1 MLIVKK
7 QRVPRNLPAK
17 ELKPRLHV
25 LKAAATGAEKPARSE
40 PTMLKLKLLCCLSAN
55 RFCPFLLAKNWKN
68 CQTFSSMFSRE
79 ICGKLRKVSVNFF
92 LAKIWKSLKDFV
104 KFFLANDLALIGL
117 YFQKVSINLFSDRF
131 SPSLT
136 N

>member
-55 RFCPFLLAKNWKN
+55 RFCPFLLLL
-68 CQTFSSMFSRE
+68 
-79 ICGKLRKVSVNFF
+79 GKIARRFRQCF
-92 LAKIWKSLKDFV
+92 LAKYV
-104 KFFLANDLALIGL
+104 ENCEKFL
-117 YFQKVSINLFSDRF
+117 
-131 SPSLT
+131 
-136 N
+136 